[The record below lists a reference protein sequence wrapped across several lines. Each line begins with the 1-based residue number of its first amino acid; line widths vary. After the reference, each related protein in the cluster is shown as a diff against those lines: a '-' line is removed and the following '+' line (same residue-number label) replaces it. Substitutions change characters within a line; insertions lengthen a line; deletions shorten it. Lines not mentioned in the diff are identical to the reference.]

1 MIVRT
6 SDELNYVVANG
17 VQSPGRA
24 TLTGVSAPHNYQV
37 QEGYALAGASTIYRG
52 RGIAKPILTLLLW
65 EDAHFAQWPIF
76 KKAIENP
83 TPTKP
88 FFVEMQ
94 HPLLASAGIKAVGVE
109 DLGEPVRSPQG
120 GGWTVTIKLIEW
132 RPFKPMLVKPDKSIP
147 AAEKGKPIPPK
158 TEMQKY
164 VLEQKARV
172 EAAITAGRTR

>member
-6 SDELNYVVANG
+6 SDEMNFVVANG
-17 VQSPGRA
+17 IRSPGRA
-24 TLTGVSAPHNYQV
+24 QITGVSAPHNYQV
-37 QEGYALAGASTIYRG
+37 QEGYALSGATITYRG

-65 EDAHFAQWPIF
+65 TDEHFVQWPLF
-76 KKAIENP
+76 KKALENP

-88 FFVEMQ
+88 FFVEIQ
-94 HPLLASAGIKAVGVE
+94 HPLFASAGLKAFGVE

-120 GGWTVTIKLIEW
+120 GGWTATIKLIEW

-147 AAEKGKPIPPK
+147 AAEKGKPEPPK
-158 TEMQKY
+158 TEADKFLAQS
-164 VLEQKARV
+164 QARV